1 MYHNYAKKTEKEKKV
16 ATRASAIAR
25 SKLKTITLLQRS
37 LCVCY
42 NVLTLVLHLLQLG
55 ILFYSPWAL

>member
-1 MYHNYAKKTEKEKKV
+1 M